1 MLIKKKNKQ
10 NLERFNPRF
19 IDFGKNSPNFFNI
32 TSIPDAFSSGK
43 NVIKF
48 RPYQHRFRGTDPILI
63 EILDF
68 NGDPIYYE
76 ILDYRDSDGSLVM
89 AIYIYEDTPPGNCTI
104 TFLGTSLFDENLK
117 PLNPNEITAYNFR
130 HRLLL
135 YVDPLRRND
144 SEIIYL
150 NAPTLSVKERKY
162 FIVEQKFSGSRIVST
177 SGTASF
183 SITDNTYRFT
193 SEGTEFSKYFESGIV
208 KIKDL

>member
-1 MLIKKKNKQ
+1 MVTLRNLKVRLRATLHSGRASLLFNLLYLIS
-10 NLERFNPRF
+10 F
-19 IDFGKNSPNFFNI
+19 
-32 TSIPDAFSSGK
+32 SISAQSTQVVQVK
-43 NVIKF
+43 
-48 RPYQHRFRGTDPILI
+48 T
-63 EILDF
+63 
-68 NGDPIYYE
+68 
-76 ILDYRDSDGSLVM
+76 
-89 AIYIYEDTPPGNCTI
+89 
-104 TFLGTSLFDENLK
+104 FDENLK

-208 KIKDL
+208 KIKDLSPDFQPAVSFQTASGA